1 MLNSLVLRC
10 VNADKSSDACYFHSS
25 HPHKPDNY
33 VNCTV
38 PQVGALATPIL
49 MASLAAP
56 FFAYVTFGDIH
67 SSKKALRTALIIG
80 TPPFPPCPD
89 LSC

>member
-1 MLNSLVLRC
+1 MQKELSLLLLS
-10 VNADKSSDACYFHSS
+10 A
-25 HPHKPDNY
+25 PHTLTHLMNMATVPD
-33 VNCTV
+33 